1 MNHHIKNTQ
10 LSHEQTLWNNFRAGD
25 EVAFTLLSKQFY
37 KTLVHYGGKFTSN
50 NQIIEDAIQDLLIKL
65 WLRRASLTEVE
76 SVKFYLLRAFRN
88 QLFKTLQTF
97 KTVPLEDDFDDLN
110 FEDSFE
116 TSFIAEE
123 SLQGILHKVSSSL
136 KQLPERQREILYLR
150 FYQDLR
156 VEEIAQLL
164 QIKPQSVSNTIQR
177 ALHTLRENWELFFII
192 LAGLYANFQI
202 L

>member
-1 MNHHIKNTQ
+1 MNHNIKSNQ
-10 LSHEQTLWNNFRAGD
+10 LSQEQILWNLFREGD
-25 EVAFTLLSKQFY
+25 EVAFTQLSKQFY

-50 NQIIEDAIQDLLIKL
+50 SQIIEDAIQDLLIKL

-97 KTVPLEDDFDDLN
+97 KAVPLEDDFDDIH
-110 FEDSFE
+110 FEDSSE
-116 TSFIAEE
+116 TSFIEEE
-123 SLQGILHKVSSSL
+123 SSKTMLHKVSYSL
-136 KQLPERQREILYLR
+136 QQLPERQREILYLR

-177 ALHTLRENWELFFII
+177 ALATLRENWETILMFFCWFIC
-192 LAGLYANFQI
+192 
-202 L
+202 

>member
-1 MNHHIKNTQ
+1 M
-10 LSHEQTLWNNFRAGD
+10 
-25 EVAFTLLSKQFY
+25 
-37 KTLVHYGGKFTSN
+37 
-50 NQIIEDAIQDLLIKL
+50 
-65 WLRRASLTEVE
+65 LRLEVE

-116 TSFIAEE
+116 TSFIAEG

-136 KQLPERQREILYLR
+136 KQLPERQREILYHR

-156 VEEIAQLL
+156 QYAQARNFEVITQFIDYASGTSEDKRTQYKLIMTAAKKRNIDVVL
-164 QIKPQSVSNTIQR
+164 VWRYDRFARSTK
-177 ALHTLRENWELFFII
+177 ALMNALK
-192 LAGLYANFQI
+192 
-202 L
+202 

>member
-1 MNHHIKNTQ
+1 MNLNSKSTQ
-10 LSHEQTLWNNFRAGD
+10 LSQEQTLWNHFRGGD
-25 EVAFTLLSKQFY
+25 EVAFTMISKQFY

-88 QLFKTLQTF
+88 QLFKTLETF
-97 KTVPLEDDFDDLN
+97 KAIPLDGDFDDLN

-123 SLQGILHKVSSSL
+123 SLQNIQHKVSSSL
-136 KQLPERQREILYLR
+136 KLLPERQREILYLR

-177 ALHTLRENWELFFII
+177 ALNTLRENWELFFII
-192 LAGLYANFQI
+192 VAGLYANSLI

>member
-1 MNHHIKNTQ
+1 MTNPIKSTQ
-10 LSHEQTLWNNFRAGD
+10 LSQEQLLWNHFRAGD
-25 EVAFTLLSKQFY
+25 EVAFTQLSKQYY
-37 KTLVHYGGKFTSN
+37 KTLVHYGRKFTSN

-65 WLRRASLTEVE
+65 WIRRASLNEVE

-88 QLFKTLQTF
+88 QLFKTLQLF
-97 KTVPLEDDFDDLN
+97 KAVPLEDDFNDIHV
-110 FEDSFE
+110 EDSSE
-116 TSFIAEE
+116 ISFIAEE
-123 SLQGILHKVSSSL
+123 SSNSINSKVSSSL

-177 ALHTLRENWELFFII
+177 ALATIRENWELVLLLFCWFT
-192 LAGLYANFQI
+192 F
-202 L
+202 